1 MIAYREPHAET
12 RRKDIRLVTFDKI
25 MRKPKGLNKAVW
37 PDMAKAAG
45 QARRAVERDEAEHVE
60 Y

>member
-1 MIAYREPHAET
+1 MIAYKEPRADT
-12 RRKDIRLVTFDKI
+12 RSRDLRLVTFDKI

-37 PDMAKAAG
+37 PEMAKCAA
-45 QARRAVERDEAEHVE
+45 QARRSVERGEAEHVE